1 MNKNFFS
8 LYLRNNYILQ
18 DGIVKQ
24 LFGWKYSFQG
34 VPNQDGKSQKFQG
47 VRGYDKHHLER
58 KFEEGRGSKAKVPSV
73 GRGRSMGIFWN
84 YTFSI
89 DVGA

>member
-1 MNKNFFS
+1 MNKKFFS

-24 LFGWKYSFQG
+24 LFGWKYSFRG

-73 GRGRSMGIFWN
+73 GRGRSMDIFWN
-84 YTFSI
+84 
-89 DVGA
+89 